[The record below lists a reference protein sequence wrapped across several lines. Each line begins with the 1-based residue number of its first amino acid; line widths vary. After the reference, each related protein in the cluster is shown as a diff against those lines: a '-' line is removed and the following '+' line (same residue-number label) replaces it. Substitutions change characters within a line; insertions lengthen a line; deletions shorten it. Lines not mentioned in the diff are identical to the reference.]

1 MQLRKRSKQDYVV
14 DITPV
19 VDIVF
24 ILLIFFMVS
33 TTFNVTSGL
42 KLELP
47 SSHSQQQVSK
57 NKELVISVTA
67 SGKFYVQDEEVSD
80 SKLRNRILNATKGD
94 PNMGVVLRADGRT
107 EHRYVV
113 RVLDVLRGLGMGKV
127 AIATVNMNDK
137 EKQ

>member
-1 MQLRKRSKQDYVV
+1 MRLRDRSRHDYTV

-33 TTFNVTSGL
+33 TSFNVASGL

-47 SSHSQQQVSK
+47 TSHSQQQVNEK
-57 NKELVISVTA
+57 KELVVSITA
-67 SGKFYVQDEEVSD
+67 KGQFYVQDEAVSD
-80 SKLRNRILNATKGD
+80 SDLRKRILNTTRGD
-94 PNMGVVLRADGRT
+94 PNMRVVLRADGRT

-113 RVLDVLRGLGMGKV
+113 RALDVLRGLGMGKV
-127 AIATVNMNDK
+127 AIATVNVNDK
-137 EKQ
+137 ENQ